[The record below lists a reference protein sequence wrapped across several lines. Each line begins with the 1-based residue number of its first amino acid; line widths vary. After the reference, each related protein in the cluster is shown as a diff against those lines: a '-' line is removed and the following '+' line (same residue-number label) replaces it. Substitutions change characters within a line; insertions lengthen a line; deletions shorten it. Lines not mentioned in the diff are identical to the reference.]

1 MLHICKF
8 CIDLTNYRSKILS
21 EKCRKNS
28 PFILCLQL
36 QVLYAELPI
45 SYKDLIICGLWF
57 AQVVL
62 EPIPTDPG
70 GQLFSVCTALHWYQ
84 LLFNA
89 MWRASYPKIT
99 YSSPLIC
106 CAFLFYIIISAD
118 VNILIYSFTRLI
130 FLLIVCTWMCH
141 CVGLSIYVQVPTE
154 FKRRCL
160 QPWSWSYRWF
170 EPPNI
175 GPENWTW
182 ML

>member
-1 MLHICKF
+1 MQK
-8 CIDLTNYRSKILS
+8 
-21 EKCRKNS
+21 KNS

-45 SYKDLIICGLWF
+45 SYKDLLVCGLWF

-70 GQLFSVCTALHWYQ
+70 GQLFSVCMALHWYQ

-99 YSSPLIC
+99 YSSPPIC
-106 CAFLFYIIISAD
+106 CAFLFYIIISSD

-130 FLLIVCTWMCH
+130 FLAFN
-141 CVGLSIYVQVPTE
+141 CVYLNVSLCGYEHISAGAPWIQKKVFAALKLE
-154 FKRRCL
+154 L
-160 QPWSWSYRWF
+160 QMVWTTKHRSWELNVDALGEQWA
-170 EPPNI
+170 
-175 GPENWTW
+175 
-182 ML
+182 LL